1 MKKTYI
7 ERLWDDNMLTVILP
21 SLNVVQYIGQCL
33 TSVINQS
40 YMDLE
45 IICVDAGSTDG
56 TLDIIKQYADS
67 DKRVRIINC
76 DEKSYGYQVNI
87 AMDNAQG
94 RAVAIVD
101 TDDFVALDILK

>member
-1 MKKTYI
+1 MYFMKKTYI

-45 IICVDAGSTDG
+45 IICVDDGSTDNS
-56 TLDIIKQYADS
+56 L
-67 DKRVRIINC
+67 
-76 DEKSYGYQVNI
+76 
-87 AMDNAQG
+87 
-94 RAVAIVD
+94 AICNKYS
-101 TDDFVALDILK
+101 FNP